1 MLEAELNER
10 FERTDV
16 VYQTLD
22 GIPFEVSILAPRSIV
37 LTSSSPRP
45 LLVHFHGGGFILGTA
60 FDPEITPKW
69 QGTFAKSSV
78 TIHLLTSKRQALPVC
93 REQRR
98 DCGLAVLPLDPGGN
112 RVPDT

>member
-1 MLEAELNER
+1 MLEAELNDG

-22 GIPFEVSILAPRSIV
+22 GIPFEVSILAPRSII

-45 LLVHFHGGGFILGTA
+45 LLVHFHGGGFVLGTA

-69 QGTFAKSSV
+69 QGTLATSPV
-78 TIHLLTSKRQALPVC
+78 TVHLLTSK
-93 REQRR
+93 
-98 DCGLAVLPLDPGGN
+98 
-112 RVPDT
+112 